1 MIRTSRVLSTVSIL
15 TFALWTSFV
24 FAQSSAP
31 ADKNWPTRPV
41 HIVVPFPP
49 GGGIDFVARLLAQK
63 LTEQTGK
70 AFVVENRPGA
80 AGVLGTDFVTR
91 AAPDGYTFLITP
103 PEIAIDP
110 SMRTKLPYDV
120 LKDLAPVSQLTSGQF
135 LLASRPDLAVKT
147 VEELI
152 ALAKKEPGKLTYSHS
167 GSGSI
172 NHLKGE
178 MFQTMAGI
186 KWVDVPF
193 KGAGPA
199 ITAAMGS
206 QVDFVFASVT
216 GLLGP
221 VKSGKLRPIAV
232 TGTKRFAELP
242 DVPTV
247 AESGVPGFDV
257 TGWYGL
263 YAPTGTPQEILRRAQ
278 ADSARALNDPDA
290 KEKLARSGNEPVA
303 STPEAFKAFLNA
315 EIAKWA
321 KVVQASGAKKLD

>member
-1 MIRTSRVLSTVSIL
+1 MIRATGVLATASMFACTLGTSAFGQSTAAV
-15 TFALWTSFV
+15 
-24 FAQSSAP
+24 
-31 ADKNWPTRPV
+31 DKAWPTRPV
-41 HIVVPFPP
+41 QIIVPFPP

-63 LTEQTGK
+63 MTEQTGS
-70 AFVVENRPGA
+70 AYVVDNRPGA
-80 AGVLGTDFVTR
+80 AGVLGTDIAAR
-91 AAPDGYTFLITP
+91 AAPDGYTLLITP

-110 SMRTKLPYDV
+110 SMRSKLPYDV
-120 LKDLAPVSQLTSGQF
+120 TKDFAPISQLTSGQF
-135 LLASRPDLAVKT
+135 MLASYPDVPVKT
-147 VEELI
+147 VAELI
-152 ALAKKEPGKLTYSHS
+152 TLAKAQPGKFTYSHS
-167 GSGSI
+167 GAGSI

-178 MFQTMAGI
+178 MLQTMAGI
-186 KWVDVPF
+186 RWVDVPF

-199 ITAAMGS
+199 ITAAMGG

-247 AESGVPGFDV
+247 AESGLPGFDV

-263 YAPTGTPQEILRRAQ
+263 YAPAGTPTEILRKVQ
-278 ADSARALNDPDA
+278 ADAARALNDPDA

-303 STPEAFKAFLNA
+303 STPNAFKAFLNG
-315 EIAKWA
+315 EVQKWA
-321 KVVQASGAKKLD
+321 RVVQASGAKKLD